1 MLHYVIQQWKYLQT
15 GRFID
20 LNFTLSSLK
29 SLFAK
34 ARSRY
39 LTFQW
44 DCFSTCYNNA
54 AFLFNV
60 FFKLSTELVALSL
73 SKRYQIIGSACEG
86 RHTEGLIAFI
96 MQWAVCCHPTA
107 AAFAPTGPVPLSFA
121 KQELPPGFHC
131 LNSHSFFFYFSTFVR
146 VHPYSLLE
154 SFWSPRELLF
164 TQKSFSCHACG
175 QPESHMSLCNLW
187 ATPGGARTISGTLQV
202 QWITLDLIFPS
213 ALGNFQAIC
222 CCSPSFLC
230 FYFLW
235 NVSTTS
241 PHLSTQIRE

>member
-96 MQWAVCCHPTA
+96 MQWAVCCHPAA

-131 LNSHSFFFYFSTFVR
+131 LNIHSFFFLFIFQ
-146 VHPYSLLE
+146 LLLRFIHTV
-154 SFWSPRELLF
+154 SWKAFD
-164 TQKSFSCHACG
+164 H
-175 QPESHMSLCNLW
+175 
-187 ATPGGARTISGTLQV
+187 
-202 QWITLDLIFPS
+202 
-213 ALGNFQAIC
+213 LGS
-222 CCSPSFLC
+222 CCSLKSPSLAMPVANQRATCPCAAFEPHQEVPEQHLALC
-230 FYFLW
+230 RF
-235 NVSTTS
+235 SG
-241 PHLSTQIRE
+241 